1 MNMNEEYL
9 DNLLKSM
16 NNASAAPEAP
26 KGENTPFRAPEAD
39 LKPAKE
45 ENAGGSLTPEEIAAL
60 FDAAEKIAN
69 GEEPE
74 SLSDEP
80 EDSSVSAPEETSVT
94 LPEDTVP
101 EETPVT
107 LPEETVSEETPVTL
121 LEETVPEETPMTLP
135 EETVSEETPVTLPE
149 ETVSEET
156 PISLPEE
163 TEPEDSPISVPETFG
178 PDGGDAFGAGTGTSD
193 NANNLADEASGK
205 QPESAPEM
213 FSLPEDM
220 EKELQELQKMTEE
233 NEIPTEASY
242 EEKPAAGET
251 GPEGKMPT
259 AGMPGS
265 DEKTAAARQAEG
277 KTGNSAAGKADAEAA
292 GEGLPLM
299 VENPDDMSEEP
310 AGQGMGAPT
319 GEGVMEMDLA
329 DIDELLQDKSEKKEK
344 KPGFFKRLLA
354 LFTEEATPEEEPQ
367 KDENEE
373 VLEEL
378 DKEDKTAEQDKKK
391 KKEKKKKDKPAKGK
405 GAKKNAKAGNE
416 EDGNEEED
424 GKPEKGKGKDKGKA
438 KKAPKKK
445 KERPEVPEQEEKVSK
460 GYTKKNII
468 LVCLF
473 SAAVFAVLYL
483 SISYV
488 APGYAK
494 KNAVTAFENQD
505 YLTCYE
511 ILYGQKLTEREQ
523 QLFTFSNM
531 VLRMQKKI
539 NDYDKY
545 VEDGENLYAL
555 DSLMQAVE
563 EYEETQEEALACGA
577 DGEMLKLYREVL
589 TILQENY
596 GLDEEGVRSIAFCDN
611 KVEYTRMLDT
621 LINGGTVD
629 IKDEPATDTEDLPD
643 LLPEEEETDDTEFLP
658 EDTGNTL

>member
-9 DNLLKSM
+9 DNLLKNM
-16 NNASAAPEAP
+16 NNASA
-26 KGENTPFRAPEAD
+26 APEAD

-45 ENAGGSLTPEEIAAL
+45 ENAGGSLTPEEITAL

-80 EDSSVSAPEETSVT
+80 EDSPVSAPEETT
-94 LPEDTVP
+94 
-101 EETPVT
+101 
-107 LPEETVSEETPVTL
+107 
-121 LEETVPEETPMTLP
+121 
-135 EETVSEETPVTLPE
+135 
-149 ETVSEET
+149 
-156 PISLPEE
+156 
-163 TEPEDSPISVPETFG
+163 PEDSPVSAPEETTPEDSPVFMPETTG

-193 NANNLADEASGK
+193 NADNLTDEAPGK
-205 QPESAPEM
+205 QSESASEM
-213 FSLPEDM
+213 LTLPEDM
-220 EKELQELQKMTEE
+220 EKELQEMQRLTEE
-233 NEIPTEASY
+233 NEIPTEISY
-242 EEKPAAGET
+242 GEK
-251 GPEGKMPT
+251 PT
-259 AGMPGS
+259 AGQ
-265 DEKTAAARQAEG
+265 ET
-277 KTGNSAAGKADAEAA
+277 EA
-292 GEGLPLM
+292 
-299 VENPDDMSEEP
+299 S
-310 AGQGMGAPT
+310 T
-319 GEGVMEMDLA
+319 GEGVMEMDPA
-329 DIDELLQDKSEKKEK
+329 DIDELLQDKSDKKEK

-354 LFTEEATPEEEPQ
+354 FFTEEATPEEEPQ

-373 VLEEL
+373 VLAEL

-405 GAKKNAKAGNE
+405 GAKKNAKAGNV
-416 EDGNEEED
+416 EDGDEEED
-424 GKPEKGKGKDKGKA
+424 GKPEKGKGKGKA
-438 KKAPKKK
+438 KKASKKK
-445 KERPEVPEQEEKVSK
+445 KEKPEVPEQEEKASK

-511 ILYGQKLTEREQ
+511 ILYGQNLTEREQ

-539 NDYDKY
+539 SDYDKY

-589 TILQENY
+589 TILLENY
-596 GLDEEGVRSIAFCDN
+596 GLDEEGVRGIAFCDN

-629 IKDEPATDTEDLPD
+629 IKEEPATDTEDLPD

-658 EDTGNTL
+658 EEEETDDTEFLPEDTGNTL

>member
-9 DNLLKSM
+9 DNLLKNM
-16 NNASAAPEAP
+16 NNASTAP
-26 KGENTPFRAPEAD
+26 KEPREEEVPFRAPEAD

-45 ENAGGSLTPEEIAAL
+45 ENTGGSLTPEEIAAL

-80 EDSSVSAPEETSVT
+80 GNSPVPTPEEMTPEDSPVPTPEEMTPEDSPVSAPEETT
-94 LPEDTVP
+94 
-101 EETPVT
+101 
-107 LPEETVSEETPVTL
+107 
-121 LEETVPEETPMTLP
+121 
-135 EETVSEETPVTLPE
+135 
-149 ETVSEET
+149 
-156 PISLPEE
+156 
-163 TEPEDSPISVPETFG
+163 PEDSPVSMPEETTPEDSPVSMPEEMTPEDSPVSAPEETTPEDSPVFMPETTG

-193 NANNLADEASGK
+193 NADNLTDEAPGK
-205 QPESAPEM
+205 QSESASEM
-213 FSLPEDM
+213 LTLPEDM
-220 EKELQELQKMTEE
+220 EKELQELQRLTEE
-233 NEIPTEASY
+233 NEIPTETSY
-242 EEKPAAGET
+242 GEK
-251 GPEGKMPT
+251 PT
-259 AGMPGS
+259 AGQ
-265 DEKTAAARQAEG
+265 ET
-277 KTGNSAAGKADAEAA
+277 EA
-292 GEGLPLM
+292 
-299 VENPDDMSEEP
+299 S
-310 AGQGMGAPT
+310 T
-319 GEGVMEMDLA
+319 GEGVMEMDPA
-329 DIDELLQDKSEKKEK
+329 DIDELLQDKSDKKEK

-354 LFTEEATPEEEPQ
+354 FFTEEATPEEEPQ

-373 VLEEL
+373 VLAEL

-405 GAKKNAKAGNE
+405 GAKKNAKAGNV
-416 EDGNEEED
+416 EDGDEEED
-424 GKPEKGKGKDKGKA
+424 GKPEKGKGKGKA
-438 KKAPKKK
+438 KKASKKK
-445 KERPEVPEQEEKVSK
+445 KEKPEVPEQEEKASK

-539 NDYDKY
+539 SDYDKY
-545 VEDGENLYAL
+545 LEDGENLYAL

-563 EYEETQEEALACGA
+563 EYEETQGEALACGA

-596 GLDEEGVRSIAFCDN
+596 GLDEEGVRGIAFCDN
-611 KVEYTRMLDT
+611 KVEYTRMLDM

-629 IKDEPATDTEDLPD
+629 IKEEPATDTEDLPD

-658 EDTGNTL
+658 EDVPNTGILPEDAENPAGEALPENTGNTL

>member
-9 DNLLKSM
+9 DNLLKNM
-16 NNASAAPEAP
+16 NNASVAPEEP
-26 KGENTPFRAPEAD
+26 REEEGSFRAPEAD
-39 LKPAKE
+39 LRPAKE
-45 ENAGGSLTPEEIAAL
+45 DKTGGSLTPEEIAAL

-74 SLSDEP
+74 SLSDESEDSPVSAPEEATP
-80 EDSSVSAPEETSVT
+80 EDSPVSTPEETTPENSPESAPEEMTPEDSPVSVPEETTPEDSPVSAPEETT
-94 LPEDTVP
+94 
-101 EETPVT
+101 
-107 LPEETVSEETPVTL
+107 
-121 LEETVPEETPMTLP
+121 
-135 EETVSEETPVTLPE
+135 
-149 ETVSEET
+149 
-156 PISLPEE
+156 
-163 TEPEDSPISVPETFG
+163 PEDSPVFMPEEMTPEDSPVFMPEATG
-178 PDGGDAFGAGTGTSD
+178 PDGGDGFKAGNGTSD
-193 NANNLADEASGK
+193 NAGNLTEEAPEK
-205 QPESAPEM
+205 QPESATEM
-213 FSLPEDM
+213 LTLPEDM
-220 EKELQELQKMTEE
+220 EKELQELQRLTEE

-242 EEKPAAGET
+242 EEKPTDGQET
-251 GPEGKMPT
+251 GT
-259 AGMPGS
+259 
-265 DEKTAAARQAEG
+265 
-277 KTGNSAAGKADAEAA
+277 
-292 GEGLPLM
+292 
-299 VENPDDMSEEP
+299 
-310 AGQGMGAPT
+310 PT
-319 GEGVMEMDLA
+319 GGGVMEMDPA

-354 LFTEEATPEEEPQ
+354 FFTEEATPEEEPQ

-373 VLEEL
+373 VLAEL

-405 GAKKNAKAGNE
+405 GAKKNAKAGNA
-416 EDGNEEED
+416 EDGDEEED
-424 GKPEKGKGKDKGKA
+424 GKQEKGKGKGKA
-438 KKAPKKK
+438 KKASKKK
-445 KERPEVPEQEEKVSK
+445 KEKPEVPEQEEKASK

-539 NDYDKY
+539 SDYDKY
-545 VEDGENLYAL
+545 VEAGENLYAL

-589 TILQENY
+589 TILLENY
-596 GLDEEGVRSIAFCDN
+596 GLDEEGVRGIAFCDN

-629 IKDEPATDTEDLPD
+629 IKEEPATDTEDLPD

>member
-9 DNLLKSM
+9 DNLLKNM
-16 NNASAAPEAP
+16 NNASAAPEEP
-26 KGENTPFRAPEAD
+26 REEEGSFRAPEAD
-39 LKPAKE
+39 LRPAKE
-45 ENAGGSLTPEEIAAL
+45 DKAGGSLTPEEIAAL

-74 SLSDEP
+74 SLSDESEDSPVSALEEATP
-80 EDSSVSAPEETSVT
+80 EDSPVSAPEETTPENSPESAPEEMT
-94 LPEDTVP
+94 PEDSPVSMPEEMTPEDSPVSVP
-101 EETPVT
+101 EETT
-107 LPEETVSEETPVTL
+107 
-121 LEETVPEETPMTLP
+121 
-135 EETVSEETPVTLPE
+135 
-149 ETVSEET
+149 
-156 PISLPEE
+156 
-163 TEPEDSPISVPETFG
+163 PEDSPVSAPEETTPEDSPVFMPEEMTPEDSPVFMPEATGPEDGDTFK
-178 PDGGDAFGAGTGTSD
+178 AGTGTSD
-193 NANNLADEASGK
+193 NAGNLTGEVPEK

-213 FSLPEDM
+213 LTLPEDM
-220 EKELQELQKMTEE
+220 EKELQELQRLTEE
-233 NEIPTEASY
+233 NEIPTETSY
-242 EEKPAAGET
+242 EEKPTDGQET
-251 GPEGKMPT
+251 GT
-259 AGMPGS
+259 
-265 DEKTAAARQAEG
+265 
-277 KTGNSAAGKADAEAA
+277 
-292 GEGLPLM
+292 
-299 VENPDDMSEEP
+299 
-310 AGQGMGAPT
+310 PT
-319 GEGVMEMDLA
+319 GGGVMEMDPA
-329 DIDELLQDKSEKKEK
+329 DIDELLQDKSDKKEK

-354 LFTEEATPEEEPQ
+354 FFTEEATPEEEPQ

-373 VLEEL
+373 VLAEL

-405 GAKKNAKAGNE
+405 GAKKNAKAGNA
-416 EDGNEEED
+416 EDGDEEED
-424 GKPEKGKGKDKGKA
+424 GKQEKGKGKGKA
-438 KKAPKKK
+438 KKASKKK
-445 KERPEVPEQEEKVSK
+445 KEKPEVPEPEEKASK

-511 ILYGQKLTEREQ
+511 ILYGQNLTEREQ
-523 QLFTFSNM
+523 QLFNFSNM

-539 NDYDKY
+539 SDYDKY

-589 TILQENY
+589 TILLENY
-596 GLDEEGVRSIAFCDN
+596 GLDEEGVRGIAFCDN

-621 LINGGTVD
+621 LINGGTVN
-629 IKDEPATDTEDLPD
+629 IKEEPATDTEDLPD

>member
-9 DNLLKSM
+9 DNLLKNM
-16 NNASAAPEAP
+16 NNASAAPEEP
-26 KGENTPFRAPEAD
+26 REEEVPFRAPEAN

-74 SLSDEP
+74 SLSDGSEDSPVSMPKKMTP
-80 EDSSVSAPEETSVT
+80 EDSPVSAPEETT
-94 LPEDTVP
+94 
-101 EETPVT
+101 
-107 LPEETVSEETPVTL
+107 
-121 LEETVPEETPMTLP
+121 
-135 EETVSEETPVTLPE
+135 
-149 ETVSEET
+149 
-156 PISLPEE
+156 
-163 TEPEDSPISVPETFG
+163 PEDSPVFMPEETTPEDSPVFMPEEMTPEDSPVFMPEATG
-178 PDGGDAFGAGTGTSD
+178 PDDGDTFKAGTGTSD
-193 NANNLADEASGK
+193 NAGNLTDEAPKK

-213 FSLPEDM
+213 LTLPEDM
-220 EKELQELQKMTEE
+220 EKELQELQRLTEE

-242 EEKPAAGET
+242 EEKPTDGQET
-251 GPEGKMPT
+251 GT
-259 AGMPGS
+259 
-265 DEKTAAARQAEG
+265 
-277 KTGNSAAGKADAEAA
+277 
-292 GEGLPLM
+292 
-299 VENPDDMSEEP
+299 
-310 AGQGMGAPT
+310 PT
-319 GEGVMEMDLA
+319 GGGVMEMDPA
-329 DIDELLQDKSEKKEK
+329 DIDELLQDKSDKKEK

-354 LFTEEATPEEEPQ
+354 FFTEEATPEEEPQ

-373 VLEEL
+373 VLAEL
-378 DKEDKTAEQDKKK
+378 DKEDKTAEEDKKK

-405 GAKKNAKAGNE
+405 GAKKSAKAGNA
-416 EDGNEEED
+416 EDGDEEED
-424 GKPEKGKGKDKGKA
+424 GKQEKGKGKGKA
-438 KKAPKKK
+438 KKASKKK
-445 KERPEVPEQEEKVSK
+445 KEKPEVPEQEEKASK

-563 EYEETQEEALACGA
+563 EYEETQGEALACGA

-596 GLDEEGVRSIAFCDN
+596 GLDEEGVRGIAFCDN

-629 IKDEPATDTEDLPD
+629 IKEEPATDTEDLPD

>member
-9 DNLLKSM
+9 DNLLKNM
-16 NNASAAPEAP
+16 NNASAAPEQP
-26 KGENTPFRAPEAD
+26 REEEGSFRAPEAD
-39 LKPAKE
+39 LRPAKE
-45 ENAGGSLTPEEIAAL
+45 DKAGGSLTPEEIAAL

-74 SLSDEP
+74 SLSDESEDSPVSAPEEMTP
-80 EDSSVSAPEETSVT
+80 EDSPVSTPEETTPENSPESAPEEMTPEDSPVSVPEETTLEDSPVSAPEETT
-94 LPEDTVP
+94 
-101 EETPVT
+101 
-107 LPEETVSEETPVTL
+107 
-121 LEETVPEETPMTLP
+121 
-135 EETVSEETPVTLPE
+135 
-149 ETVSEET
+149 
-156 PISLPEE
+156 
-163 TEPEDSPISVPETFG
+163 PEDSPVFMPEEMTPEDSPVFMPEATG
-178 PDGGDAFGAGTGTSD
+178 PDGGDGFKAGTGTSD
-193 NANNLADEASGK
+193 NAGNLTGEVPEK

-213 FSLPEDM
+213 LTLPEDM
-220 EKELQELQKMTEE
+220 EKELQELQRLTEE
-233 NEIPTEASY
+233 NEIPTETSY
-242 EEKPAAGET
+242 EEKPTDGQET
-251 GPEGKMPT
+251 GT
-259 AGMPGS
+259 
-265 DEKTAAARQAEG
+265 
-277 KTGNSAAGKADAEAA
+277 
-292 GEGLPLM
+292 
-299 VENPDDMSEEP
+299 
-310 AGQGMGAPT
+310 PT
-319 GEGVMEMDLA
+319 GGGVMEMDPA
-329 DIDELLQDKSEKKEK
+329 DIDELLQDKSDKKEK

-354 LFTEEATPEEEPQ
+354 FFTEEATPEEEPQ

-373 VLEEL
+373 VLAEL

-405 GAKKNAKAGNE
+405 GAKKNAKAGNA
-416 EDGNEEED
+416 EDGDEEED
-424 GKPEKGKGKDKGKA
+424 GKQEKGKGKGKA
-438 KKAPKKK
+438 KKASKKK
-445 KERPEVPEQEEKVSK
+445 KEKPEVPEQEEKASK

-563 EYEETQEEALACGA
+563 EYEETQGEALACGA

-596 GLDEEGVRSIAFCDN
+596 GLDEEGVRVIAFCDN

-629 IKDEPATDTEDLPD
+629 IKEEPATDTEDLPD

-658 EDTGNTL
+658 EDVPDTEILPEDAGNPAGEPLPEDTGNTL

>member
-9 DNLLKSM
+9 DNLLKNM
-16 NNASAAPEAP
+16 NNASA
-26 KGENTPFRAPEAD
+26 APEAD

-45 ENAGGSLTPEEIAAL
+45 ENAGGSLTPEEITAL

-80 EDSSVSAPEETSVT
+80 EDSPVSAPEETTPENSPVSAPEET
-94 LPEDTVP
+94 TPEDSPVSVP
-101 EETPVT
+101 EET
-107 LPEETVSEETPVTL
+107 
-121 LEETVPEETPMTLP
+121 
-135 EETVSEETPVTLPE
+135 
-149 ETVSEET
+149 
-156 PISLPEE
+156 I
-163 TEPEDSPISVPETFG
+163 PEDSPVSMPEEMTPEDSPVSAPEETTPEDSPVSAPEETTPEDSPVFMPETTE

-193 NANNLADEASGK
+193 NADNLTDEAPGK
-205 QPESAPEM
+205 QSESASEM
-213 FSLPEDM
+213 LTLPEDM
-220 EKELQELQKMTEE
+220 EKELQEMQRLTEE
-233 NEIPTEASY
+233 NEIPTEISY
-242 EEKPAAGET
+242 GEK
-251 GPEGKMPT
+251 PT
-259 AGMPGS
+259 AGQ
-265 DEKTAAARQAEG
+265 ET
-277 KTGNSAAGKADAEAA
+277 EA
-292 GEGLPLM
+292 
-299 VENPDDMSEEP
+299 S
-310 AGQGMGAPT
+310 T
-319 GEGVMEMDLA
+319 GEGVMEMDPA
-329 DIDELLQDKSEKKEK
+329 DIDELLQDKSGKKEK

-354 LFTEEATPEEEPQ
+354 FFTEEATPEEEPQ

-373 VLEEL
+373 VLAEL

-405 GAKKNAKAGNE
+405 GAKKNAKAGNV
-416 EDGNEEED
+416 EDGDEEED
-424 GKPEKGKGKDKGKA
+424 GKPEKGKGKGKA
-438 KKAPKKK
+438 KKASKKK
-445 KERPEVPEQEEKVSK
+445 KEKPEVPEQEEKASK

-511 ILYGQKLTEREQ
+511 ILYGQNLTEREQ

-539 NDYDKY
+539 SDYDKY

-589 TILQENY
+589 TILLENY
-596 GLDEEGVRSIAFCDN
+596 GLDEEGVRGIAFCDN

-629 IKDEPATDTEDLPD
+629 IKEEPATDTEDLPD

>member
-9 DNLLKSM
+9 DNLLKNM
-16 NNASAAPEAP
+16 NNASAAPEEP
-26 KGENTPFRAPEAD
+26 REEEGSFRAPEAD
-39 LKPAKE
+39 LRPAKE
-45 ENAGGSLTPEEIAAL
+45 DKTGGSLTPEEIAAL

-74 SLSDEP
+74 SLSDESEDSPVSAPEEMTP
-80 EDSSVSAPEETSVT
+80 EDSPVSAPEETT
-94 LPEDTVP
+94 PEDSPVFMPEEMTPEDSPVSVP
-101 EETPVT
+101 EETT
-107 LPEETVSEETPVTL
+107 
-121 LEETVPEETPMTLP
+121 
-135 EETVSEETPVTLPE
+135 
-149 ETVSEET
+149 
-156 PISLPEE
+156 
-163 TEPEDSPISVPETFG
+163 PEDSPVSAPEETTPEDSPVFMPEEMTPEDSPVSMPEATG
-178 PDGGDAFGAGTGTSD
+178 PDGGDGFKAGTGTSD
-193 NANNLADEASGK
+193 NAGNLTGEVPEK

-213 FSLPEDM
+213 LTLPEDM
-220 EKELQELQKMTEE
+220 EKELQELQRLTEE
-233 NEIPTEASY
+233 NEIPTETSY
-242 EEKPAAGET
+242 EEKPTDGQET
-251 GPEGKMPT
+251 GT
-259 AGMPGS
+259 
-265 DEKTAAARQAEG
+265 
-277 KTGNSAAGKADAEAA
+277 
-292 GEGLPLM
+292 
-299 VENPDDMSEEP
+299 
-310 AGQGMGAPT
+310 PT
-319 GEGVMEMDLA
+319 GGGVMEMDPA
-329 DIDELLQDKSEKKEK
+329 DIDELLQDKSDKKEK

-354 LFTEEATPEEEPQ
+354 FFTEEATPEEEPQ

-373 VLEEL
+373 VLAEL

-405 GAKKNAKAGNE
+405 GAKKNAKAGNA
-416 EDGNEEED
+416 EDGDEEED
-424 GKPEKGKGKDKGKA
+424 GKQEKGKGKGKA
-438 KKAPKKK
+438 KKASKKK
-445 KERPEVPEQEEKVSK
+445 KEKPEVPEQEEKASK

-563 EYEETQEEALACGA
+563 EYEETQGEALACGA

-596 GLDEEGVRSIAFCDN
+596 GLDEEGVRGIAFCDN

-629 IKDEPATDTEDLPD
+629 IKEEPATDTEDLPD

-658 EDTGNTL
+658 EEEETDDTEFLPEDTGNTL

>member
-9 DNLLKSM
+9 DNLLKNM
-16 NNASAAPEAP
+16 NNASAAPEEP
-26 KGENTPFRAPEAD
+26 REEEVPFRAPEAN

-74 SLSDEP
+74 SLSDGSEDSPVSMPEEMTP
-80 EDSSVSAPEETSVT
+80 EDSPVSAPEEMTPEDSPVFMPEEMTPEDSPVSAPEETT
-94 LPEDTVP
+94 
-101 EETPVT
+101 
-107 LPEETVSEETPVTL
+107 
-121 LEETVPEETPMTLP
+121 
-135 EETVSEETPVTLPE
+135 
-149 ETVSEET
+149 
-156 PISLPEE
+156 
-163 TEPEDSPISVPETFG
+163 PEDSPVFMPEEMTPEDSPVFMPEATG
-178 PDGGDAFGAGTGTSD
+178 PDDGDTFKAGTGTSD
-193 NANNLADEASGK
+193 NAGNLTVEVPEK

-213 FSLPEDM
+213 LTLPEDM
-220 EKELQELQKMTEE
+220 EKELQELQRLTEE

-242 EEKPAAGET
+242 EEKPAEGQET
-251 GPEGKMPT
+251 E
-259 AGMPGS
+259 AS
-265 DEKTAAARQAEG
+265 
-277 KTGNSAAGKADAEAA
+277 TGG
-292 GEGLPLM
+292 
-299 VENPDDMSEEP
+299 
-310 AGQGMGAPT
+310 
-319 GEGVMEMDLA
+319 GVMEMDPA

-354 LFTEEATPEEEPQ
+354 FFTEEATPEEEPQ

-373 VLEEL
+373 VLAEL

-405 GAKKNAKAGNE
+405 GAKKNAKAGNA
-416 EDGNEEED
+416 EDGDEEED
-424 GKPEKGKGKDKGKA
+424 GKPEKGKGKGKA
-438 KKAPKKK
+438 KKASKKK
-445 KERPEVPEQEEKVSK
+445 KEKPEVPEQEEKASK

-539 NDYDKY
+539 NDYAKY

-589 TILQENY
+589 TILQDNY

-658 EDTGNTL
+658 EDVPDTEILPEDAGNPAGESLPEDTGNTL

>member
-9 DNLLKSM
+9 DNLLKNM
-16 NNASAAPEAP
+16 NNASAAPEQP
-26 KGENTPFRAPEAD
+26 REEEGSFRAPEAD
-39 LKPAKE
+39 LRPAKE
-45 ENAGGSLTPEEIAAL
+45 DKTGGSLTPEEIAAL

-74 SLSDEP
+74 SLSDESEDSPVSAAEETTP
-80 EDSSVSAPEETSVT
+80 EDSPVFAAEETTPEDSPESAPEEMTPEDSPVSAPEETT
-94 LPEDTVP
+94 PENSPVFMP
-101 EETPVT
+101 EE
-107 LPEETVSEETPVTL
+107 
-121 LEETVPEETPMTLP
+121 MA
-135 EETVSEETPVTLPE
+135 
-149 ETVSEET
+149 
-156 PISLPEE
+156 
-163 TEPEDSPISVPETFG
+163 PEDSPVFMPEEMTPEDSPVFMPEATG
-178 PDGGDAFGAGTGTSD
+178 PDDGDGFKAGTGTSD
-193 NANNLADEASGK
+193 NAGNLTGEVPEK
-205 QPESAPEM
+205 QLESAPEM
-213 FSLPEDM
+213 LTLPEDM
-220 EKELQELQKMTEE
+220 EKELQELQRLTEE
-233 NEIPTEASY
+233 NEIPTETSY
-242 EEKPAAGET
+242 EEKPTDGQET
-251 GPEGKMPT
+251 GT
-259 AGMPGS
+259 
-265 DEKTAAARQAEG
+265 
-277 KTGNSAAGKADAEAA
+277 
-292 GEGLPLM
+292 
-299 VENPDDMSEEP
+299 
-310 AGQGMGAPT
+310 PT
-319 GEGVMEMDLA
+319 GGGVMEMDPA
-329 DIDELLQDKSEKKEK
+329 DIDELLQDKSDKKEK

-354 LFTEEATPEEEPQ
+354 FFTEEATPEEVPQ

-373 VLEEL
+373 VLAEL

-405 GAKKNAKAGNE
+405 GAKKNAKSGNA
-416 EDGNEEED
+416 EDGDEEED
-424 GKPEKGKGKDKGKA
+424 GKQEKGKGKGKA
-438 KKAPKKK
+438 KKASKKK
-445 KERPEVPEQEEKVSK
+445 KEKPEVPEQEEKASK

-563 EYEETQEEALACGA
+563 EYEETQGEALACGA

-596 GLDEEGVRSIAFCDN
+596 GLDEEGVRVIAFCDN

-629 IKDEPATDTEDLPD
+629 IKEEPATDTEDLPD

-658 EDTGNTL
+658 EDVPDTEILPEDAGNPAGEPLPEDTGNTL

>member
-9 DNLLKSM
+9 DNLLKNM
-16 NNASAAPEAP
+16 NNASA
-26 KGENTPFRAPEAD
+26 APEAD

-80 EDSSVSAPEETSVT
+80 GNSPVPTPEEMTPEDSPVSMPEEMTPEDSPVSAPEETT
-94 LPEDTVP
+94 
-101 EETPVT
+101 
-107 LPEETVSEETPVTL
+107 
-121 LEETVPEETPMTLP
+121 
-135 EETVSEETPVTLPE
+135 
-149 ETVSEET
+149 
-156 PISLPEE
+156 
-163 TEPEDSPISVPETFG
+163 PEDSPVFMPETTG
-178 PDGGDAFGAGTGTSD
+178 PDGGDAFAAGTGTSD
-193 NANNLADEASGK
+193 NADNLTDEAPGK
-205 QPESAPEM
+205 QSESASEM
-213 FSLPEDM
+213 LTLPEDM
-220 EKELQELQKMTEE
+220 EKELQELQRLTEE
-233 NEIPTEASY
+233 NEIPTEISY
-242 EEKPAAGET
+242 GEK
-251 GPEGKMPT
+251 PT
-259 AGMPGS
+259 AGQ
-265 DEKTAAARQAEG
+265 ET
-277 KTGNSAAGKADAEAA
+277 EA
-292 GEGLPLM
+292 
-299 VENPDDMSEEP
+299 S
-310 AGQGMGAPT
+310 T
-319 GEGVMEMDLA
+319 GEGVMEMDPA
-329 DIDELLQDKSEKKEK
+329 DIDELLQDKSDKKEK

-354 LFTEEATPEEEPQ
+354 FFTEEATPEEEPQ

-373 VLEEL
+373 VLAEL

-405 GAKKNAKAGNE
+405 GAKKNAKAGNV
-416 EDGNEEED
+416 EDGDEEED
-424 GKPEKGKGKDKGKA
+424 GKPEKGKGKGKA
-438 KKAPKKK
+438 KKTPKKK
-445 KERPEVPEQEEKVSK
+445 KEKPEVPEQEEKASK

-523 QLFTFSNM
+523 QLFNFSNM

-539 NDYDKY
+539 SDYDKY

-577 DGEMLKLYREVL
+577 DGEMLKLYQEVL
-589 TILQENY
+589 TILLENY
-596 GLDEEGVRSIAFCDN
+596 GLDEEGVRGIAFCDN

-621 LINGGTVD
+621 LINGGTVN
-629 IKDEPATDTEDLPD
+629 IKEEPATDTEDLPD

>member
-9 DNLLKSM
+9 DNLLKNM
-16 NNASAAPEAP
+16 NNASAAPEEP
-26 KGENTPFRAPEAD
+26 REEEVSFRAPEAD
-39 LKPAKE
+39 LRPAKE
-45 ENAGGSLTPEEIAAL
+45 DKAGGSLTPEEIAAL

-74 SLSDEP
+74 SLSDESEDSPVSALEEATP
-80 EDSSVSAPEETSVT
+80 EDSPVSAPEETTPENSPESAPEEMT
-94 LPEDTVP
+94 PEDSPVSVP
-101 EETPVT
+101 EETTLEDGPVSA
-107 LPEETVSEETPVTL
+107 PEETT
-121 LEETVPEETPMTLP
+121 
-135 EETVSEETPVTLPE
+135 
-149 ETVSEET
+149 
-156 PISLPEE
+156 
-163 TEPEDSPISVPETFG
+163 PEDSPVFMPEEMTPEDSPVFMPEATG
-178 PDGGDAFGAGTGTSD
+178 PDDGDTFKAGTGTSD
-193 NANNLADEASGK
+193 NAGNLTDEAPEK
-205 QPESAPEM
+205 QPESATEM
-213 FSLPEDM
+213 LTLPEDM
-220 EKELQELQKMTEE
+220 EKELQELQRLTEE
-233 NEIPTEASY
+233 NEIPTEISY
-242 EEKPAAGET
+242 GEK
-251 GPEGKMPT
+251 PT
-259 AGMPGS
+259 AGQETEAS
-265 DEKTAAARQAEG
+265 
-277 KTGNSAAGKADAEAA
+277 TGGDV
-292 GEGLPLM
+292 L
-299 VENPDDMSEEP
+299 
-310 AGQGMGAPT
+310 
-319 GEGVMEMDLA
+319 EMDPA
-329 DIDELLQDKSEKKEK
+329 DIDELLQDKSDKKEK

-354 LFTEEATPEEEPQ
+354 FFTEEAAPEEEPQ

-405 GAKKNAKAGNE
+405 GAKKNAKAGNA
-416 EDGNEEED
+416 EDSDEEED
-424 GKPEKGKGKDKGKA
+424 GKQEKGKGKGKA
-438 KKAPKKK
+438 KKASKKK
-445 KERPEVPEQEEKVSK
+445 KEKPEVPEQEEKASK

-596 GLDEEGVRSIAFCDN
+596 GLDEEGVRGIAFCDN

-629 IKDEPATDTEDLPD
+629 IKEEPATDTEDLPD

-658 EDTGNTL
+658 EEEETDDTEFLPEDTGNTL

>member
-9 DNLLKSM
+9 DNLLKNM
-16 NNASAAPEAP
+16 NNASA
-26 KGENTPFRAPEAD
+26 APEAD

-45 ENAGGSLTPEEIAAL
+45 ENAGGSLTPEEITAL

-74 SLSDEP
+74 SLSDEL
-80 EDSSVSAPEETSVT
+80 EDSPVSAPEETT
-94 LPEDTVP
+94 
-101 EETPVT
+101 
-107 LPEETVSEETPVTL
+107 
-121 LEETVPEETPMTLP
+121 
-135 EETVSEETPVTLPE
+135 
-149 ETVSEET
+149 
-156 PISLPEE
+156 
-163 TEPEDSPISVPETFG
+163 PEDSPVSMPEETTPEDSPVSAPEETTPEDSPVSAPEETTPEDSPVSAPEETTPEDSPVSAPEETTPEDSPVFMPETTG

-193 NANNLADEASGK
+193 NADNLTDEAPGK
-205 QPESAPEM
+205 QSESASEM
-213 FSLPEDM
+213 LTLPEDM
-220 EKELQELQKMTEE
+220 EKELQEMQRLTEE
-233 NEIPTEASY
+233 NEIPTEISY
-242 EEKPAAGET
+242 GEK
-251 GPEGKMPT
+251 PT
-259 AGMPGS
+259 AGQ
-265 DEKTAAARQAEG
+265 ET
-277 KTGNSAAGKADAEAA
+277 EA
-292 GEGLPLM
+292 
-299 VENPDDMSEEP
+299 S
-310 AGQGMGAPT
+310 T
-319 GEGVMEMDLA
+319 GEGVMEMDPA
-329 DIDELLQDKSEKKEK
+329 DIDELLQDKSDKKEK

-354 LFTEEATPEEEPQ
+354 FFTEEATPEEEPQ

-373 VLEEL
+373 VLAEL

-405 GAKKNAKAGNE
+405 GAKKNAKAGNV
-416 EDGNEEED
+416 EDGDEEED
-424 GKPEKGKGKDKGKA
+424 GKPEKGKGKGKA
-438 KKAPKKK
+438 KKASKKK
-445 KERPEVPEQEEKVSK
+445 KEKQEVPEQEEKASK

-511 ILYGQKLTEREQ
+511 ILYGQNLTEREQ
-523 QLFTFSNM
+523 QLFNFSNM

-539 NDYDKY
+539 SDYDKY

-589 TILQENY
+589 TILLENY
-596 GLDEEGVRSIAFCDN
+596 GLDEEGVRGIAFCDN

-629 IKDEPATDTEDLPD
+629 IKEEPATDTEDLPD

-658 EDTGNTL
+658 EEEETDDTEFLPEDTGNTL

>member
-9 DNLLKSM
+9 DNLLKNM
-16 NNASAAPEAP
+16 NNASAAPEEP
-26 KGENTPFRAPEAD
+26 REEEGSFRAPEAN

-74 SLSDEP
+74 SLSDES
-80 EDSSVSAPEETSVT
+80 EDSPVSAPEE
-94 LPEDTVP
+94 
-101 EETPVT
+101 
-107 LPEETVSEETPVTL
+107 
-121 LEETVPEETPMTLP
+121 MA
-135 EETVSEETPVTLPE
+135 
-149 ETVSEET
+149 
-156 PISLPEE
+156 
-163 TEPEDSPISVPETFG
+163 PEDSPVSVLEETTPEDSPVFMPEATG
-178 PDGGDAFGAGTGTSD
+178 PDDGDTFKAGTGTSD
-193 NANNLADEASGK
+193 NAGNLTDEAPEK

-213 FSLPEDM
+213 LTLPEDM
-220 EKELQELQKMTEE
+220 EKELQELQRLTEE

-242 EEKPAAGET
+242 EEKPTDGQET
-251 GPEGKMPT
+251 GT
-259 AGMPGS
+259 
-265 DEKTAAARQAEG
+265 
-277 KTGNSAAGKADAEAA
+277 
-292 GEGLPLM
+292 
-299 VENPDDMSEEP
+299 
-310 AGQGMGAPT
+310 PT
-319 GEGVMEMDLA
+319 GGGVMEMDPA
-329 DIDELLQDKSEKKEK
+329 DIDELLQDKSDKKEK

-354 LFTEEATPEEEPQ
+354 FFTEEATPEEEPQ

-373 VLEEL
+373 VLAEL

-405 GAKKNAKAGNE
+405 GAKKNAKSGNA
-416 EDGNEEED
+416 EDGDEEED
-424 GKPEKGKGKDKGKA
+424 GKPEKGKGKDKGKT
-438 KKAPKKK
+438 KKTPKKK
-445 KERPEVPEQEEKVSK
+445 KEKPEVPEQEEKVSK

-563 EYEETQEEALACGA
+563 EYEETQGEALACGA
-577 DGEMLKLYREVL
+577 DGEMLKRYREVL

-596 GLDEEGVRSIAFCDN
+596 GLDEEGVRGIAFCDN

-629 IKDEPATDTEDLPD
+629 IKEEPATDTEDLPD

-658 EDTGNTL
+658 EEEETDDTEFLPEDTGNTL

>member
-9 DNLLKSM
+9 DNLLKNM
-16 NNASAAPEAP
+16 NNASAAPEEP
-26 KGENTPFRAPEAD
+26 REEEVPFRAPEAN

-45 ENAGGSLTPEEIAAL
+45 DNAGSSLTPEEIAAL

-80 EDSSVSAPEETSVT
+80 GNSQVSAAEETTLENSPVPTPEEMTPEDSPVSMPEEMTPEDSPVSAPEETT
-94 LPEDTVP
+94 PEDSPVSVP
-101 EETPVT
+101 EETT
-107 LPEETVSEETPVTL
+107 
-121 LEETVPEETPMTLP
+121 
-135 EETVSEETPVTLPE
+135 
-149 ETVSEET
+149 
-156 PISLPEE
+156 
-163 TEPEDSPISVPETFG
+163 PEDSPVSALEETTPEDSPVFMPETTG
-178 PDGGDAFGAGTGTSD
+178 PDGGDAFAAGTGTSD
-193 NANNLADEASGK
+193 NADNLTDEAPGK
-205 QPESAPEM
+205 QSESASEM
-213 FSLPEDM
+213 LTLPEDM
-220 EKELQELQKMTEE
+220 EKELQELQRLTEE
-233 NEIPTEASY
+233 NEIPTEISY
-242 EEKPAAGET
+242 GEK
-251 GPEGKMPT
+251 PT
-259 AGMPGS
+259 AGQ
-265 DEKTAAARQAEG
+265 ET
-277 KTGNSAAGKADAEAA
+277 EA
-292 GEGLPLM
+292 
-299 VENPDDMSEEP
+299 S
-310 AGQGMGAPT
+310 T
-319 GEGVMEMDLA
+319 GEGVMEMDPA
-329 DIDELLQDKSEKKEK
+329 DIDELLQDKSDKKEK

-354 LFTEEATPEEEPQ
+354 FFTEEATPEEEPQ

-373 VLEEL
+373 VLAEL

-405 GAKKNAKAGNE
+405 GAKKNAKAGNV
-416 EDGNEEED
+416 EDGDEEEE
-424 GKPEKGKGKDKGKA
+424 GKPEKGKGKGKA
-438 KKAPKKK
+438 KKTPKKK
-445 KERPEVPEQEEKVSK
+445 KEKPEVPEQEEKASK

-539 NDYDKY
+539 SDYDKY

-589 TILQENY
+589 TILLENY
-596 GLDEEGVRSIAFCDN
+596 GLDEEGVRGIAFCDN

-629 IKDEPATDTEDLPD
+629 IKEEPATDTEDLPD

>member
-9 DNLLKSM
+9 DNLLKNM
-16 NNASAAPEAP
+16 NNASA
-26 KGENTPFRAPEAD
+26 APEAD

-80 EDSSVSAPEETSVT
+80 GNSPVPTPEEMTPEDSPVSMPEEMTPEDSPVSAPEETT
-94 LPEDTVP
+94 
-101 EETPVT
+101 
-107 LPEETVSEETPVTL
+107 
-121 LEETVPEETPMTLP
+121 
-135 EETVSEETPVTLPE
+135 
-149 ETVSEET
+149 
-156 PISLPEE
+156 
-163 TEPEDSPISVPETFG
+163 PEDSPVSAPEETTPEDSPVSAPEETTPEDSPVFMPETTG

-193 NANNLADEASGK
+193 NADNLTDEAPGK
-205 QPESAPEM
+205 QSESASEM
-213 FSLPEDM
+213 LTLPEDM
-220 EKELQELQKMTEE
+220 EKELQELQRLTED
-233 NEIPTEASY
+233 NEIPTEISY
-242 EEKPAAGET
+242 GEK
-251 GPEGKMPT
+251 PT
-259 AGMPGS
+259 AGQ
-265 DEKTAAARQAEG
+265 ET
-277 KTGNSAAGKADAEAA
+277 EA
-292 GEGLPLM
+292 
-299 VENPDDMSEEP
+299 S
-310 AGQGMGAPT
+310 T
-319 GEGVMEMDLA
+319 GEGVMEMDPA
-329 DIDELLQDKSEKKEK
+329 DIDELLQDKSDKKEK

-354 LFTEEATPEEEPQ
+354 FFTEEATPEEEPQ

-373 VLEEL
+373 VLAEL

-405 GAKKNAKAGNE
+405 GAKKNAKAGNV
-416 EDGNEEED
+416 EDGDEEED
-424 GKPEKGKGKDKGKA
+424 GKPEKGKGKGKA
-438 KKAPKKK
+438 KKTSKKK
-445 KERPEVPEQEEKVSK
+445 KEKPEVPEQEEKASK

-523 QLFTFSNM
+523 QLFNFSNM

-539 NDYDKY
+539 SDYDKY

-577 DGEMLKLYREVL
+577 DGEMLKLYQEVL
-589 TILQENY
+589 TILLENY
-596 GLDEEGVRSIAFCDN
+596 GLDEEGVRGIAFCDN

-621 LINGGTVD
+621 LINGGTVN
-629 IKDEPATDTEDLPD
+629 IKEEPATDMEDLPD

>member
-9 DNLLKSM
+9 DNLLKNM
-16 NNASAAPEAP
+16 NNASAAPEA
-26 KGENTPFRAPEAD
+26 N

-80 EDSSVSAPEETSVT
+80 GNSPVPTPEEMTPEDSPVSMPEEMTPEDSPVPTLEEMTPEDSPVSAPEEMTPEDSPVSMPEEMTPEDSPVSAPEETT
-94 LPEDTVP
+94 L
-101 EETPVT
+101 
-107 LPEETVSEETPVTL
+107 
-121 LEETVPEETPMTLP
+121 
-135 EETVSEETPVTLPE
+135 
-149 ETVSEET
+149 
-156 PISLPEE
+156 
-163 TEPEDSPISVPETFG
+163 EDSPVFMPETTG

-193 NANNLADEASGK
+193 NADNLTDEAPGK
-205 QPESAPEM
+205 QSESASEM
-213 FSLPEDM
+213 LTLPEDM
-220 EKELQELQKMTEE
+220 EKELQELQRLTEE
-233 NEIPTEASY
+233 NEIPTEISY
-242 EEKPAAGET
+242 GEK
-251 GPEGKMPT
+251 PT
-259 AGMPGS
+259 AGQ
-265 DEKTAAARQAEG
+265 ET
-277 KTGNSAAGKADAEAA
+277 EA
-292 GEGLPLM
+292 
-299 VENPDDMSEEP
+299 S
-310 AGQGMGAPT
+310 T
-319 GEGVMEMDLA
+319 GEGVMEMDPA
-329 DIDELLQDKSEKKEK
+329 DIDELLQDKSDKKEK

-354 LFTEEATPEEEPQ
+354 FFTEEATPEEEPQ

-373 VLEEL
+373 VLAEL

-391 KKEKKKKDKPAKGK
+391 KKEKKKKNKPAKGK
-405 GAKKNAKAGNE
+405 GAKKNAKAGNV
-416 EDGNEEED
+416 EDGDEEED
-424 GKPEKGKGKDKGKA
+424 GKPEKGKGKGKA
-438 KKAPKKK
+438 KKTPKKK
-445 KERPEVPEQEEKVSK
+445 KEKPEVPEQEEKASK

-539 NDYDKY
+539 SDYDKY

-589 TILQENY
+589 TILLENY
-596 GLDEEGVRSIAFCDN
+596 GLDEDGVRGIAFCDN

-629 IKDEPATDTEDLPD
+629 IKEEPATDTEDLPD

-658 EDTGNTL
+658 EDVPNTGILPEDAENPAGEALPEDTGNTL

>member
-9 DNLLKSM
+9 DNLLKNM
-16 NNASAAPEAP
+16 NNASA
-26 KGENTPFRAPEAD
+26 APEAD

-45 ENAGGSLTPEEIAAL
+45 ENAGGSLTPEEITAL

-80 EDSSVSAPEETSVT
+80 EDSPVSAPEETT
-94 LPEDTVP
+94 
-101 EETPVT
+101 
-107 LPEETVSEETPVTL
+107 
-121 LEETVPEETPMTLP
+121 
-135 EETVSEETPVTLPE
+135 
-149 ETVSEET
+149 
-156 PISLPEE
+156 
-163 TEPEDSPISVPETFG
+163 PEDSPVSALEETTPEDSPVFMPETTG

-193 NANNLADEASGK
+193 NADNLTDEAPGK
-205 QPESAPEM
+205 QSESASEM
-213 FSLPEDM
+213 LTLPEDM
-220 EKELQELQKMTEE
+220 EKELQEMQRLTEE
-233 NEIPTEASY
+233 NEIPTEISY
-242 EEKPAAGET
+242 GEK
-251 GPEGKMPT
+251 PT
-259 AGMPGS
+259 AGQ
-265 DEKTAAARQAEG
+265 ET
-277 KTGNSAAGKADAEAA
+277 EA
-292 GEGLPLM
+292 
-299 VENPDDMSEEP
+299 S
-310 AGQGMGAPT
+310 T
-319 GEGVMEMDLA
+319 GEGVMEMDPA
-329 DIDELLQDKSEKKEK
+329 DIDELLQDKSDKKEK

-354 LFTEEATPEEEPQ
+354 FFTEEATPEEEPQ

-373 VLEEL
+373 VLAEL

-405 GAKKNAKAGNE
+405 GAKKNAKAGNV
-416 EDGNEEED
+416 EDGDEEED
-424 GKPEKGKGKDKGKA
+424 GKPEKGKGKGKA
-438 KKAPKKK
+438 KKASKKK
-445 KERPEVPEQEEKVSK
+445 KEKQEVPEQEEKASK

-523 QLFTFSNM
+523 QLFNFSNM

-539 NDYDKY
+539 SDYDKY

-563 EYEETQEEALACGA
+563 EYEETQEVALACGA

-589 TILQENY
+589 TILLENY
-596 GLDEEGVRSIAFCDN
+596 GLDEEGVRGIAFCDN

-629 IKDEPATDTEDLPD
+629 IKEEPATDTEDLPD

>member
-9 DNLLKSM
+9 DNLLKNM
-16 NNASAAPEAP
+16 NNASA
-26 KGENTPFRAPEAD
+26 APEAD

-80 EDSSVSAPEETSVT
+80 ENSPVPTPEEMTPEDSPVSAPEETT
-94 LPEDTVP
+94 PEDSPVSAAEETTPEDSPVSVP
-101 EETPVT
+101 EETT
-107 LPEETVSEETPVTL
+107 
-121 LEETVPEETPMTLP
+121 
-135 EETVSEETPVTLPE
+135 
-149 ETVSEET
+149 
-156 PISLPEE
+156 
-163 TEPEDSPISVPETFG
+163 PEDSPVSMPEEMTPEDSPVSAPEETTPEDSPVSAPEETTPEDSPVFMPETTG

-193 NANNLADEASGK
+193 NADNLTDEAPGK
-205 QPESAPEM
+205 QSESASEM
-213 FSLPEDM
+213 LTLPEDM
-220 EKELQELQKMTEE
+220 EKELQGLQSLTEE
-233 NEIPTEASY
+233 NEIPTEISY
-242 EEKPAAGET
+242 GEK
-251 GPEGKMPT
+251 PT
-259 AGMPGS
+259 AGQ
-265 DEKTAAARQAEG
+265 ET
-277 KTGNSAAGKADAEAA
+277 EA
-292 GEGLPLM
+292 
-299 VENPDDMSEEP
+299 S
-310 AGQGMGAPT
+310 T
-319 GEGVMEMDLA
+319 GEGVMEMDPA
-329 DIDELLQDKSEKKEK
+329 DIDELLQDKSDKKEK

-354 LFTEEATPEEEPQ
+354 FFTEEATPEEEPQ

-373 VLEEL
+373 VLAEL

-405 GAKKNAKAGNE
+405 GTKKNAKAGNV
-416 EDGNEEED
+416 EDGDEEED
-424 GKPEKGKGKDKGKA
+424 GKPEKGKGKGKA
-438 KKAPKKK
+438 KKASKKK
-445 KERPEVPEQEEKVSK
+445 KEKPEVPEQEEKASK

-539 NDYDKY
+539 SDYDKY

-589 TILQENY
+589 AILLENY
-596 GLDEEGVRSIAFCDN
+596 GLDEEGVRGIAFCDN

-629 IKDEPATDTEDLPD
+629 IKEEPATDTEDLPD

-658 EDTGNTL
+658 EEEETDDTEFLPEDTGNTL

>member
-9 DNLLKSM
+9 DNLLKNM
-16 NNASAAPEAP
+16 NNASAAPEEP
-26 KGENTPFRAPEAD
+26 REEEVPFRAPEAD

-80 EDSSVSAPEETSVT
+80 GNSPVPTPEEMTPEDSPVPTPEEMTPEDSPVSAPEETT
-94 LPEDTVP
+94 
-101 EETPVT
+101 
-107 LPEETVSEETPVTL
+107 
-121 LEETVPEETPMTLP
+121 
-135 EETVSEETPVTLPE
+135 
-149 ETVSEET
+149 
-156 PISLPEE
+156 
-163 TEPEDSPISVPETFG
+163 PEDSPVSMPEETTPEDSPVSMPEEMTPEDSPVSAPEETTPEDSPVFMPETTG
-178 PDGGDAFGAGTGTSD
+178 TDGGDAFGAGTGTSD
-193 NANNLADEASGK
+193 NADNLTDEAPGK
-205 QPESAPEM
+205 QSESASEM
-213 FSLPEDM
+213 LTLPEDM
-220 EKELQELQKMTEE
+220 EKELQELQRLTEE
-233 NEIPTEASY
+233 NEIPTETSY
-242 EEKPAAGET
+242 GEK
-251 GPEGKMPT
+251 PT
-259 AGMPGS
+259 AGQ
-265 DEKTAAARQAEG
+265 ET
-277 KTGNSAAGKADAEAA
+277 EA
-292 GEGLPLM
+292 
-299 VENPDDMSEEP
+299 S
-310 AGQGMGAPT
+310 T
-319 GEGVMEMDLA
+319 GEGVMEMDPA
-329 DIDELLQDKSEKKEK
+329 DIDELLQDKSDKKEK

-354 LFTEEATPEEEPQ
+354 FFTEEATPEEEPQ

-373 VLEEL
+373 VLAEL

-405 GAKKNAKAGNE
+405 GAKKNAKAGNV
-416 EDGNEEED
+416 EDGDEEED
-424 GKPEKGKGKDKGKA
+424 GKPEKGKGKGKA
-438 KKAPKKK
+438 KKASKKK
-445 KERPEVPEQEEKVSK
+445 KEKPEVPEQEEKASK

-539 NDYDKY
+539 SDYDKY
-545 VEDGENLYAL
+545 LEDGENLYAL

-563 EYEETQEEALACGA
+563 EYEETQGEALACGA

-596 GLDEEGVRSIAFCDN
+596 GLDEEGVRGIAFCDN

-629 IKDEPATDTEDLPD
+629 IKEEPATDTEDLPD

>member
-9 DNLLKSM
+9 DNLLKNM
-16 NNASAAPEAP
+16 NNASA
-26 KGENTPFRAPEAD
+26 APEAD

-45 ENAGGSLTPEEIAAL
+45 ENAGGSLTPEEITAL

-80 EDSSVSAPEETSVT
+80 EDSPVSAPEETT
-94 LPEDTVP
+94 PEDSQVSMP
-101 EETPVT
+101 EE
-107 LPEETVSEETPVTL
+107 
-121 LEETVPEETPMTLP
+121 MT
-135 EETVSEETPVTLPE
+135 
-149 ETVSEET
+149 
-156 PISLPEE
+156 
-163 TEPEDSPISVPETFG
+163 PEDSPVSAPEETTPEDSPVFMPETTG

-193 NANNLADEASGK
+193 NADNLTDEAPGK
-205 QPESAPEM
+205 QSESASEM
-213 FSLPEDM
+213 LTLPEDM
-220 EKELQELQKMTEE
+220 EKELQEMQRLTEE
-233 NEIPTEASY
+233 NEIPTEISY
-242 EEKPAAGET
+242 GEK
-251 GPEGKMPT
+251 PT
-259 AGMPGS
+259 AGQ
-265 DEKTAAARQAEG
+265 ET
-277 KTGNSAAGKADAEAA
+277 EA
-292 GEGLPLM
+292 
-299 VENPDDMSEEP
+299 S
-310 AGQGMGAPT
+310 T
-319 GEGVMEMDLA
+319 GEGVMEMDPA
-329 DIDELLQDKSEKKEK
+329 DIDELLQDKSDKKEK

-354 LFTEEATPEEEPQ
+354 FFTEEATPEEEPQ

-373 VLEEL
+373 VLAEL

-405 GAKKNAKAGNE
+405 GAKKNAKAGNV
-416 EDGNEEED
+416 EDGDEEED
-424 GKPEKGKGKDKGKA
+424 GKPEKGKGKGKGKGKA
-438 KKAPKKK
+438 KKASQKK
-445 KERPEVPEQEEKVSK
+445 KEKPEVPEQEEKASK

-511 ILYGQKLTEREQ
+511 ILYGQNLTEREQ
-523 QLFTFSNM
+523 QLFNFSNM

-539 NDYDKY
+539 SDYDKY

-589 TILQENY
+589 TILLENY
-596 GLDEEGVRSIAFCDN
+596 GLDEEGVRGIAFCDN

-629 IKDEPATDTEDLPD
+629 IKEEPATDTEDLPD

-658 EDTGNTL
+658 EEEETDDTEFLPEDTGNTL

>member
-9 DNLLKSM
+9 DNLLKNM
-16 NNASAAPEAP
+16 NNASA
-26 KGENTPFRAPEAD
+26 APEAD

-80 EDSSVSAPEETSVT
+80 ENSPVSAAEETTPEDSPVSVPEEMTPEDSPVSMPEEMTPEDSPVSAPEETT
-94 LPEDTVP
+94 
-101 EETPVT
+101 
-107 LPEETVSEETPVTL
+107 
-121 LEETVPEETPMTLP
+121 
-135 EETVSEETPVTLPE
+135 
-149 ETVSEET
+149 
-156 PISLPEE
+156 
-163 TEPEDSPISVPETFG
+163 PEDSPVFMPETTG

-193 NANNLADEASGK
+193 NADNLTDEAPGK
-205 QPESAPEM
+205 QSESASEM
-213 FSLPEDM
+213 LTLPEDM
-220 EKELQELQKMTEE
+220 EKELQELQRLTEE
-233 NEIPTEASY
+233 NEIPTEISY
-242 EEKPAAGET
+242 GEK
-251 GPEGKMPT
+251 PT
-259 AGMPGS
+259 AGQ
-265 DEKTAAARQAEG
+265 ET
-277 KTGNSAAGKADAEAA
+277 EA
-292 GEGLPLM
+292 
-299 VENPDDMSEEP
+299 S
-310 AGQGMGAPT
+310 T
-319 GEGVMEMDLA
+319 GEGVMEMDPA
-329 DIDELLQDKSEKKEK
+329 DIDELLQDKSDKKEK

-354 LFTEEATPEEEPQ
+354 FFTEEATPEEEPQ

-373 VLEEL
+373 VLAEL

-405 GAKKNAKAGNE
+405 GAKKNAKAGNV
-416 EDGNEEED
+416 EDGDEEED
-424 GKPEKGKGKDKGKA
+424 GKPEKGKGKGKA
-438 KKAPKKK
+438 KKTPKKK
-445 KERPEVPEQEEKVSK
+445 REKPEVPEQEEKASK

-523 QLFTFSNM
+523 QLFNFSNM

-539 NDYDKY
+539 SDYDKY

-589 TILQENY
+589 TILLENY
-596 GLDEEGVRSIAFCDN
+596 GLDEEGVRGIAFCDN

-629 IKDEPATDTEDLPD
+629 IKEEPATDTEDLPD

-658 EDTGNTL
+658 EEEETDDTEFLPEDTGNTL

>member
-9 DNLLKSM
+9 DNLLKNM
-16 NNASAAPEAP
+16 NNASA
-26 KGENTPFRAPEAD
+26 APEAD

-45 ENAGGSLTPEEIAAL
+45 ENAGGSLTPEEITAL

-74 SLSDEP
+74 SLSDEL
-80 EDSSVSAPEETSVT
+80 EDSPVSAPEETT
-94 LPEDTVP
+94 
-101 EETPVT
+101 
-107 LPEETVSEETPVTL
+107 
-121 LEETVPEETPMTLP
+121 
-135 EETVSEETPVTLPE
+135 
-149 ETVSEET
+149 
-156 PISLPEE
+156 
-163 TEPEDSPISVPETFG
+163 PEDSPVSMPEEMTPEDSPVSAPEETTPEDSPVSAPEETTPEDSPVSAPEETTPEDSPVSAPEETTPEDSPVFMPETTG

-193 NANNLADEASGK
+193 NADNLTDEAPGK
-205 QPESAPEM
+205 QSESASEM
-213 FSLPEDM
+213 LTLPEDM
-220 EKELQELQKMTEE
+220 EKELQEMQRLTEE
-233 NEIPTEASY
+233 NEIPTEISY
-242 EEKPAAGET
+242 GEK
-251 GPEGKMPT
+251 PT
-259 AGMPGS
+259 AGQ
-265 DEKTAAARQAEG
+265 ET
-277 KTGNSAAGKADAEAA
+277 EA
-292 GEGLPLM
+292 
-299 VENPDDMSEEP
+299 S
-310 AGQGMGAPT
+310 T
-319 GEGVMEMDLA
+319 GEGVMEMDPA
-329 DIDELLQDKSEKKEK
+329 DIDELLQDKSDKKEK

-354 LFTEEATPEEEPQ
+354 FFTEEATPEEEPQ

-373 VLEEL
+373 VLAEL

-405 GAKKNAKAGNE
+405 GAKKNAKAGNV
-416 EDGNEEED
+416 EDGDEEED
-424 GKPEKGKGKDKGKA
+424 GKPEKGKGKGKA
-438 KKAPKKK
+438 KKASKKK
-445 KERPEVPEQEEKVSK
+445 KEKQEVPEQEEKASK

-511 ILYGQKLTEREQ
+511 ILYGQNLTEREQ
-523 QLFTFSNM
+523 QLFNFSNM

-539 NDYDKY
+539 SDYDKY

-589 TILQENY
+589 TILLENY
-596 GLDEEGVRSIAFCDN
+596 GLDEEGVRGIAFCDN

-629 IKDEPATDTEDLPD
+629 IKEEPATDTEDLPD

-658 EDTGNTL
+658 EEEETDDTEFLPEDTGNTL

>member
-9 DNLLKSM
+9 DNLLKNM
-16 NNASAAPEAP
+16 NNASAAPEQP
-26 KGENTPFRAPEAD
+26 REEEVSFRAPEAD
-39 LKPAKE
+39 LRPAKE
-45 ENAGGSLTPEEIAAL
+45 DKAGGSLTPEEIAAL

-74 SLSDEP
+74 SLSDESEDSPVSAPEEMTP
-80 EDSSVSAPEETSVT
+80 EDSPVSAPEETT
-94 LPEDTVP
+94 
-101 EETPVT
+101 
-107 LPEETVSEETPVTL
+107 
-121 LEETVPEETPMTLP
+121 
-135 EETVSEETPVTLPE
+135 
-149 ETVSEET
+149 
-156 PISLPEE
+156 
-163 TEPEDSPISVPETFG
+163 PEDSPVFMPEEMTPEDSPVFMPEATG
-178 PDGGDAFGAGTGTSD
+178 PDGGDGFKAGTGTSD
-193 NANNLADEASGK
+193 NAGNLTGEVPEK

-213 FSLPEDM
+213 LTLPEDM
-220 EKELQELQKMTEE
+220 EKELQELQRLTEE
-233 NEIPTEASY
+233 NEIPTETSY
-242 EEKPAAGET
+242 EEKPTDGQET
-251 GPEGKMPT
+251 GT
-259 AGMPGS
+259 
-265 DEKTAAARQAEG
+265 
-277 KTGNSAAGKADAEAA
+277 
-292 GEGLPLM
+292 
-299 VENPDDMSEEP
+299 
-310 AGQGMGAPT
+310 PT
-319 GEGVMEMDLA
+319 GGGVMEMDPA
-329 DIDELLQDKSEKKEK
+329 DIDELLQDKSDKKEK

-354 LFTEEATPEEEPQ
+354 FFTEEATPEEEPQ

-373 VLEEL
+373 VLAEL

-405 GAKKNAKAGNE
+405 GAKKNAKAGNA
-416 EDGNEEED
+416 EDGDEEED
-424 GKPEKGKGKDKGKA
+424 GKPEKGKGKGKA
-438 KKAPKKK
+438 KKASKKK
-445 KERPEVPEQEEKVSK
+445 KEKPEVPEQEEKASK

-563 EYEETQEEALACGA
+563 EYEETQGEALACGA

-596 GLDEEGVRSIAFCDN
+596 GLDEEGVRVIAFCDN

-629 IKDEPATDTEDLPD
+629 IKEEPATDTEDLPD

-658 EDTGNTL
+658 EDVPDTEILPEDAGNPAGEPLPEDTGNTL

>member
-9 DNLLKSM
+9 DNLLKNM
-16 NNASAAPEAP
+16 NNASAAPEKP
-26 KGENTPFRAPEAD
+26 REEEVSFRAPEAN

-74 SLSDEP
+74 SLSDESEDSPVSMPEKMTP
-80 EDSSVSAPEETSVT
+80 EDSPVSAPEETT
-94 LPEDTVP
+94 
-101 EETPVT
+101 
-107 LPEETVSEETPVTL
+107 
-121 LEETVPEETPMTLP
+121 
-135 EETVSEETPVTLPE
+135 
-149 ETVSEET
+149 
-156 PISLPEE
+156 
-163 TEPEDSPISVPETFG
+163 PEDSPVSAPEETTPENSQESAPEEMTPEESPVFMPEEMTPEDSPVFMPEATG
-178 PDGGDAFGAGTGTSD
+178 PDGGDAFKAGNGTSD
-193 NANNLADEASGK
+193 NAGNLAEEAPEK

-213 FSLPEDM
+213 LTLPEDM
-220 EKELQELQKMTEE
+220 EKELQELQRLTEE

-242 EEKPAAGET
+242 EEKPADGQET
-251 GPEGKMPT
+251 GT
-259 AGMPGS
+259 
-265 DEKTAAARQAEG
+265 
-277 KTGNSAAGKADAEAA
+277 
-292 GEGLPLM
+292 
-299 VENPDDMSEEP
+299 
-310 AGQGMGAPT
+310 PT
-319 GEGVMEMDLA
+319 GGGVMEMDPA

-354 LFTEEATPEEEPQ
+354 FFTEEATPEEEPQ

-373 VLEEL
+373 VLAEL

-391 KKEKKKKDKPAKGK
+391 KKEKKKKDKPARGK
-405 GAKKNAKAGNE
+405 GAKKNAKAGNA
-416 EDGNEEED
+416 EDGDEEED
-424 GKPEKGKGKDKGKA
+424 GKQEKGKGKGKT
-438 KKAPKKK
+438 KKASKKK
-445 KERPEVPEQEEKVSK
+445 KEKPEVPEQEEKVSK

-563 EYEETQEEALACGA
+563 EYEETQGEALACGA

-596 GLDEEGVRSIAFCDN
+596 GLDEEGVRGIAFCDN

-621 LINGGTVD
+621 LISGGTVD
-629 IKDEPATDTEDLPD
+629 IKEEPATDTEDLPD

-658 EDTGNTL
+658 EDVPDTEILPEDAGNPAGEPLPEDTGNTL

>member
-9 DNLLKSM
+9 DNLLKNM
-16 NNASAAPEAP
+16 NNASAAPEEP
-26 KGENTPFRAPEAD
+26 REEEGSFRAPEAD
-39 LKPAKE
+39 LRPAKE
-45 ENAGGSLTPEEIAAL
+45 DKTGGSLTPEEIAAL

-74 SLSDEP
+74 SLSDESEDSPVSVPEETTP
-80 EDSSVSAPEETSVT
+80 EDSPVSAPEETT
-94 LPEDTVP
+94 
-101 EETPVT
+101 
-107 LPEETVSEETPVTL
+107 
-121 LEETVPEETPMTLP
+121 
-135 EETVSEETPVTLPE
+135 
-149 ETVSEET
+149 
-156 PISLPEE
+156 
-163 TEPEDSPISVPETFG
+163 PEDSPVSVLEEMTPEDSPVSMPEETTPEDSPVFVPEEMAPEDSPVSAPEEMTPEDSPVFMPEATG
-178 PDGGDAFGAGTGTSD
+178 PDDGDTFKAGTGTSD
-193 NANNLADEASGK
+193 NAGNLTDEAPEK

-213 FSLPEDM
+213 LTLPEDM
-220 EKELQELQKMTEE
+220 EKELQELQRLTEE
-233 NEIPTEASY
+233 NEIPTETSY
-242 EEKPAAGET
+242 EEKPTDGQET
-251 GPEGKMPT
+251 GT
-259 AGMPGS
+259 
-265 DEKTAAARQAEG
+265 
-277 KTGNSAAGKADAEAA
+277 
-292 GEGLPLM
+292 
-299 VENPDDMSEEP
+299 
-310 AGQGMGAPT
+310 PT
-319 GEGVMEMDLA
+319 GGGVMEMDPA
-329 DIDELLQDKSEKKEK
+329 DIDELLQDKSDKKEK

-354 LFTEEATPEEEPQ
+354 FFTEEATPEEEPQ

-373 VLEEL
+373 VLAEL

-405 GAKKNAKAGNE
+405 GAKKNAKAGNA
-416 EDGNEEED
+416 EDGDEEED
-424 GKPEKGKGKDKGKA
+424 GKQEKGKGKGKA
-438 KKAPKKK
+438 KKASKKK
-445 KERPEVPEQEEKVSK
+445 KEKPEVPEQEEKASK

-539 NDYDKY
+539 SDYDKY

-596 GLDEEGVRSIAFCDN
+596 GLDEEGVRGIAFCDN
-611 KVEYTRMLDT
+611 KVEYTRMLDM

-629 IKDEPATDTEDLPD
+629 IKEEPATDTEDLPD

-658 EDTGNTL
+658 EDVPNTGILPEDAENPAGEALPENTGNTL

>member
-9 DNLLKSM
+9 DNLLKNM
-16 NNASAAPEAP
+16 NNASAAPEEP
-26 KGENTPFRAPEAD
+26 REEEVPFRAPEAN

-74 SLSDEP
+74 SLSDGSEDSPVSMPEEMTP
-80 EDSSVSAPEETSVT
+80 EDSPVSMPEETT
-94 LPEDTVP
+94 PEDSPVSVP
-101 EETPVT
+101 EETT
-107 LPEETVSEETPVTL
+107 
-121 LEETVPEETPMTLP
+121 
-135 EETVSEETPVTLPE
+135 
-149 ETVSEET
+149 
-156 PISLPEE
+156 
-163 TEPEDSPISVPETFG
+163 PEDSPVSMPEATG
-178 PDGGDAFGAGTGTSD
+178 PDDGDTFKAGTETSD
-193 NANNLADEASGK
+193 NAGNLTDEAPEK

-213 FSLPEDM
+213 LTLPEDM
-220 EKELQELQKMTEE
+220 EKELQELQRLTEE
-233 NEIPTEASY
+233 NEIPTEAFY
-242 EEKPAAGET
+242 EEKPTDGQET
-251 GPEGKMPT
+251 GT
-259 AGMPGS
+259 
-265 DEKTAAARQAEG
+265 
-277 KTGNSAAGKADAEAA
+277 
-292 GEGLPLM
+292 
-299 VENPDDMSEEP
+299 
-310 AGQGMGAPT
+310 PT
-319 GEGVMEMDLA
+319 GGDVMEMDPA

-354 LFTEEATPEEEPQ
+354 FFTEEATPEEEPQ

-373 VLEEL
+373 VLAEL

-405 GAKKNAKAGNE
+405 GAKKNAKAGNA
-416 EDGNEEED
+416 EDGDEEED
-424 GKPEKGKGKDKGKA
+424 GKPEKGKGKDKGKT
-438 KKAPKKK
+438 KKTPKKK
-445 KERPEVPEQEEKVSK
+445 KEKPEVPEQEEKVSK

-563 EYEETQEEALACGA
+563 EYEETQGEALACGA

-596 GLDEEGVRSIAFCDN
+596 GLDEEGVRGIAFCDN

-629 IKDEPATDTEDLPD
+629 IKEEPATDTEDLPD

-658 EDTGNTL
+658 EDVPNTEILPEDAGNPAGEPLPEDTGNPAGEALPEDAGNTL

>member
-9 DNLLKSM
+9 DNLLKNM
-16 NNASAAPEAP
+16 NNASAAPEEP
-26 KGENTPFRAPEAD
+26 REEEVPFRAPEAD

-80 EDSSVSAPEETSVT
+80 GNSQVSAAEETTLENSPVPTPEEMTPEDSPVSMPEEMTPEDSPVSAPEETT
-94 LPEDTVP
+94 PEDSPVSMPEEMTPEDSPVSVP
-101 EETPVT
+101 EETT
-107 LPEETVSEETPVTL
+107 
-121 LEETVPEETPMTLP
+121 
-135 EETVSEETPVTLPE
+135 
-149 ETVSEET
+149 
-156 PISLPEE
+156 
-163 TEPEDSPISVPETFG
+163 PEDSPVFMPETTG

-193 NANNLADEASGK
+193 NADNLTDEAPGK
-205 QPESAPEM
+205 QSESASEM
-213 FSLPEDM
+213 LTLPEDM
-220 EKELQELQKMTEE
+220 EKELQELQRLTEE
-233 NEIPTEASY
+233 NEIPTEISY
-242 EEKPAAGET
+242 GEK
-251 GPEGKMPT
+251 PT
-259 AGMPGS
+259 AGQ
-265 DEKTAAARQAEG
+265 ET
-277 KTGNSAAGKADAEAA
+277 EA
-292 GEGLPLM
+292 
-299 VENPDDMSEEP
+299 S
-310 AGQGMGAPT
+310 T
-319 GEGVMEMDLA
+319 GEGVMEMDPA
-329 DIDELLQDKSEKKEK
+329 DIDELLQDKSDKKEK

-354 LFTEEATPEEEPQ
+354 FFTEEATPEEEPQ

-373 VLEEL
+373 VLAEL

-405 GAKKNAKAGNE
+405 GAKKNAKAGNV
-416 EDGNEEED
+416 EDDEEEED
-424 GKPEKGKGKDKGKA
+424 GKPEKGKGKGKA
-438 KKAPKKK
+438 KKTPKKK
-445 KERPEVPEQEEKVSK
+445 KEKPEVPEQEEKASK

-511 ILYGQKLTEREQ
+511 ILYGQNLTEREQ

-539 NDYDKY
+539 SDYDKY

-596 GLDEEGVRSIAFCDN
+596 GLDEEGVRGIAFCDN

-629 IKDEPATDTEDLPD
+629 IKEEPATDTEDLPD

>member
-9 DNLLKSM
+9 DNLLKNM
-16 NNASAAPEAP
+16 NNASATPEEP
-26 KGENTPFRAPEAD
+26 REEEGSFRAPEAD
-39 LKPAKE
+39 LRPAKE
-45 ENAGGSLTPEEIAAL
+45 DKAGSSLTPEEIAAL

-74 SLSDEP
+74 SLSDESEDSPVSTPEETTTEDSPVSKPEEMTP
-80 EDSSVSAPEETSVT
+80 EDSPVSAPEETT
-94 LPEDTVP
+94 PENSP
-101 EETPVT
+101 E
-107 LPEETVSEETPVTL
+107 SA
-121 LEETVPEETPMTLP
+121 
-135 EETVSEETPVTLPE
+135 
-149 ETVSEET
+149 
-156 PISLPEE
+156 
-163 TEPEDSPISVPETFG
+163 PEDSPVFMPEEMTPEDSPVFMPEATG
-178 PDGGDAFGAGTGTSD
+178 PDDGDTFKVGTGTSD
-193 NANNLADEASGK
+193 NAGNLMDEAPEK

-213 FSLPEDM
+213 LTLPEDM
-220 EKELQELQKMTEE
+220 EKELQELQRLTEE

-242 EEKPAAGET
+242 EEKP
-251 GPEGKMPT
+251 T
-259 AGMPGS
+259 AGQETEAS
-265 DEKTAAARQAEG
+265 
-277 KTGNSAAGKADAEAA
+277 TGGDV
-292 GEGLPLM
+292 L
-299 VENPDDMSEEP
+299 
-310 AGQGMGAPT
+310 
-319 GEGVMEMDLA
+319 EMDPA
-329 DIDELLQDKSEKKEK
+329 DIDELLQDKSDKKEK

-354 LFTEEATPEEEPQ
+354 FFTEEATPEEEPQ

-373 VLEEL
+373 VLAEL
-378 DKEDKTAEQDKKK
+378 DKEDKTAEQDKK
-391 KKEKKKKDKPAKGK
+391 KKKKDKPAKGK
-405 GAKKNAKAGNE
+405 GAKKNAKAGNA
-416 EDGNEEED
+416 EDGDEEED
-424 GKPEKGKGKDKGKA
+424 GKPEKGKGKGKT
-438 KKAPKKK
+438 KKTPKKK
-445 KERPEVPEQEEKVSK
+445 KEKPEVPEQEEKVSK

-563 EYEETQEEALACGA
+563 EYEETQGEALACGA

-596 GLDEEGVRSIAFCDN
+596 GLDEEGVRGIAFCDN

-629 IKDEPATDTEDLPD
+629 IKEEPATDTEDLPD

-658 EDTGNTL
+658 EDVPDTEILPEDAGNPAGEPLPEDTGNTL

>member
-9 DNLLKSM
+9 DNLLKNM
-16 NNASAAPEAP
+16 NNASA
-26 KGENTPFRAPEAD
+26 APEAD

-45 ENAGGSLTPEEIAAL
+45 ENTGGSLTPEEIAAL

-74 SLSDEP
+74 SLSDESEDSPVPAPEETTP
-80 EDSSVSAPEETSVT
+80 EDSPVSMPEEMTPEDSPVSAPEETT
-94 LPEDTVP
+94 
-101 EETPVT
+101 
-107 LPEETVSEETPVTL
+107 
-121 LEETVPEETPMTLP
+121 
-135 EETVSEETPVTLPE
+135 
-149 ETVSEET
+149 
-156 PISLPEE
+156 
-163 TEPEDSPISVPETFG
+163 PEDSPVSAPEETTPEDSPVSAPEETTPEDSPVFMPETTG
-178 PDGGDAFGAGTGTSD
+178 PDGGDAFAAGTGTSD
-193 NANNLADEASGK
+193 NADNLTDEAPGK
-205 QPESAPEM
+205 QSESASEM
-213 FSLPEDM
+213 LTLPEDM
-220 EKELQELQKMTEE
+220 EKELQELQRLTEE
-233 NEIPTEASY
+233 NEIPTEISY
-242 EEKPAAGET
+242 GEK
-251 GPEGKMPT
+251 PT
-259 AGMPGS
+259 AGQ
-265 DEKTAAARQAEG
+265 ET
-277 KTGNSAAGKADAEAA
+277 EA
-292 GEGLPLM
+292 
-299 VENPDDMSEEP
+299 S
-310 AGQGMGAPT
+310 T
-319 GEGVMEMDLA
+319 GEGVMEMDPA
-329 DIDELLQDKSEKKEK
+329 DIDELLQDKSDKKEK

-354 LFTEEATPEEEPQ
+354 FFTEEATPEEEPQ

-373 VLEEL
+373 VLAEL

-405 GAKKNAKAGNE
+405 
-416 EDGNEEED
+416 
-424 GKPEKGKGKDKGKA
+424 A
-438 KKAPKKK
+438 KKASKKK
-445 KERPEVPEQEEKVSK
+445 KEKPEVPEQEEKASK

-523 QLFTFSNM
+523 QLFNFSNM

-539 NDYDKY
+539 SDYDKY

-589 TILQENY
+589 TILLENY
-596 GLDEEGVRSIAFCDN
+596 GLDEEGVRGIAFCDN

-629 IKDEPATDTEDLPD
+629 IKEEPATDTEDLPD

-658 EDTGNTL
+658 EEEETDDTEFLPEDTGNTL

>member
-9 DNLLKSM
+9 DNLLKNM
-16 NNASAAPEAP
+16 NNASA
-26 KGENTPFRAPEAD
+26 APEAD

-80 EDSSVSAPEETSVT
+80 ENSPVSAAEETTPEDSPVSVPEEMTPEDSPVSMPEEMTPEDNPVSAPEETT
-94 LPEDTVP
+94 
-101 EETPVT
+101 
-107 LPEETVSEETPVTL
+107 
-121 LEETVPEETPMTLP
+121 
-135 EETVSEETPVTLPE
+135 
-149 ETVSEET
+149 
-156 PISLPEE
+156 
-163 TEPEDSPISVPETFG
+163 PEDSPVSMPEEMTPEDSPVSAPEETTPEDSPVFMPETTG

-193 NANNLADEASGK
+193 NADNLTDEAPGK
-205 QPESAPEM
+205 QSESASEM
-213 FSLPEDM
+213 LTLPEDM
-220 EKELQELQKMTEE
+220 EKELQELQRLTEE
-233 NEIPTEASY
+233 NEIPTEISY
-242 EEKPAAGET
+242 GEK
-251 GPEGKMPT
+251 PT
-259 AGMPGS
+259 AGQ
-265 DEKTAAARQAEG
+265 ET
-277 KTGNSAAGKADAEAA
+277 EA
-292 GEGLPLM
+292 
-299 VENPDDMSEEP
+299 S
-310 AGQGMGAPT
+310 T
-319 GEGVMEMDLA
+319 GEGVMEMDPA
-329 DIDELLQDKSEKKEK
+329 DIDELLQDKSDKKEK

-354 LFTEEATPEEEPQ
+354 FFTEEATPEEEPQ

-373 VLEEL
+373 VLAEL

-405 GAKKNAKAGNE
+405 
-416 EDGNEEED
+416 
-424 GKPEKGKGKDKGKA
+424 A
-438 KKAPKKK
+438 KKASKKK
-445 KERPEVPEQEEKVSK
+445 KEKPEVPEQEEKASK

-539 NDYDKY
+539 SDYDKY

-596 GLDEEGVRSIAFCDN
+596 GLDEEGVRGIAFCDN

-629 IKDEPATDTEDLPD
+629 IKEEPATDTEDLPD

>member
-9 DNLLKSM
+9 DNLLKNM
-16 NNASAAPEAP
+16 NNASAAPEEP
-26 KGENTPFRAPEAD
+26 REEEVPFRAPEAD

-80 EDSSVSAPEETSVT
+80 ENSPVPTPEEMTPEDSPVSAPEETT
-94 LPEDTVP
+94 
-101 EETPVT
+101 
-107 LPEETVSEETPVTL
+107 
-121 LEETVPEETPMTLP
+121 
-135 EETVSEETPVTLPE
+135 
-149 ETVSEET
+149 
-156 PISLPEE
+156 
-163 TEPEDSPISVPETFG
+163 PEDSPVSAPEETTPEDSPVSMPEETTPEDSPVSAPEETTSEDSPVSAPEETTPEDSPVFMPETTG

-193 NANNLADEASGK
+193 NADNLTDEAPGK
-205 QPESAPEM
+205 QSESASEM
-213 FSLPEDM
+213 LTLPEDM
-220 EKELQELQKMTEE
+220 EKELQELQRLTEE
-233 NEIPTEASY
+233 NEIPTEISY
-242 EEKPAAGET
+242 GEK
-251 GPEGKMPT
+251 PT
-259 AGMPGS
+259 AGQ
-265 DEKTAAARQAEG
+265 ET
-277 KTGNSAAGKADAEAA
+277 EA
-292 GEGLPLM
+292 
-299 VENPDDMSEEP
+299 S
-310 AGQGMGAPT
+310 T
-319 GEGVMEMDLA
+319 GEGVMEMDPA
-329 DIDELLQDKSEKKEK
+329 DIDELLQDKSDKKEK

-354 LFTEEATPEEEPQ
+354 FFTEETTPEEEPQ

-373 VLEEL
+373 VLAEL

-405 GAKKNAKAGNE
+405 GAKKNAKAGNV
-416 EDGNEEED
+416 EDGDEEED
-424 GKPEKGKGKDKGKA
+424 GKPEKGKGKGKA
-438 KKAPKKK
+438 KKASKKK
-445 KERPEVPEQEEKVSK
+445 KEKPEVPEQEEKASK

-539 NDYDKY
+539 SDYDKY

-589 TILQENY
+589 TILLENY
-596 GLDEEGVRSIAFCDN
+596 GLDEEGVRGIVFCDN

-629 IKDEPATDTEDLPD
+629 IKEEPATDTEDLPD

>member
-9 DNLLKSM
+9 DNLLKNM
-16 NNASAAPEAP
+16 NNASA
-26 KGENTPFRAPEAD
+26 APEAD

-80 EDSSVSAPEETSVT
+80 GNSPVPTPEEMTPEDSPVSMPEEMTPEDSPVSAPEETT
-94 LPEDTVP
+94 
-101 EETPVT
+101 
-107 LPEETVSEETPVTL
+107 
-121 LEETVPEETPMTLP
+121 
-135 EETVSEETPVTLPE
+135 
-149 ETVSEET
+149 
-156 PISLPEE
+156 
-163 TEPEDSPISVPETFG
+163 PEDSPVSAPEETTPEDSPVFMPETTG

-193 NANNLADEASGK
+193 NADNLTDEAPGK
-205 QPESAPEM
+205 QSESASEM
-213 FSLPEDM
+213 LTLPEDM
-220 EKELQELQKMTEE
+220 EKELQELQRLTEE
-233 NEIPTEASY
+233 NEIPTEISY
-242 EEKPAAGET
+242 GEK
-251 GPEGKMPT
+251 PT
-259 AGMPGS
+259 AGQ
-265 DEKTAAARQAEG
+265 ET
-277 KTGNSAAGKADAEAA
+277 EA
-292 GEGLPLM
+292 
-299 VENPDDMSEEP
+299 S
-310 AGQGMGAPT
+310 T
-319 GEGVMEMDLA
+319 GEGVMEMDPA
-329 DIDELLQDKSEKKEK
+329 DIDELLQDKSDKKEK

-354 LFTEEATPEEEPQ
+354 FFTEEATPEEEPQ

-373 VLEEL
+373 VLAEL

-405 GAKKNAKAGNE
+405 GAKKNAKARNV
-416 EDGNEEED
+416 EDGDEEED
-424 GKPEKGKGKDKGKA
+424 GKPEKGKGKGKA
-438 KKAPKKK
+438 KKTSKKK
-445 KERPEVPEQEEKVSK
+445 KEKPEVPEQEEKASK

-523 QLFTFSNM
+523 QLFNFSNM

-539 NDYDKY
+539 SDYDKY

-577 DGEMLKLYREVL
+577 DGEMLKLYQEVL
-589 TILQENY
+589 TILLENY
-596 GLDEEGVRSIAFCDN
+596 GLDEEGVRGIAFCDN

-621 LINGGTVD
+621 LINGGTVN
-629 IKDEPATDTEDLPD
+629 IKEEPATDMEDLPD

>member
-9 DNLLKSM
+9 DNLLKNM
-16 NNASAAPEAP
+16 NNASAAPEEP
-26 KGENTPFRAPEAD
+26 REEEVPFRAPEAN

-80 EDSSVSAPEETSVT
+80 EDSPVSAPEETT
-94 LPEDTVP
+94 LENSPVPTP
-101 EETPVT
+101 EE
-107 LPEETVSEETPVTL
+107 
-121 LEETVPEETPMTLP
+121 MT
-135 EETVSEETPVTLPE
+135 
-149 ETVSEET
+149 
-156 PISLPEE
+156 
-163 TEPEDSPISVPETFG
+163 PEDSPVSMPEEMTPEDSPVSAPEETTPEDSPVFMPETTG

-193 NANNLADEASGK
+193 NADNLTDEAPGK
-205 QPESAPEM
+205 QSESASEM
-213 FSLPEDM
+213 LTLPEDM
-220 EKELQELQKMTEE
+220 EKELQELQRLTEE
-233 NEIPTEASY
+233 NEIPTEISY
-242 EEKPAAGET
+242 GEK
-251 GPEGKMPT
+251 PT
-259 AGMPGS
+259 AGQ
-265 DEKTAAARQAEG
+265 ET
-277 KTGNSAAGKADAEAA
+277 EA
-292 GEGLPLM
+292 
-299 VENPDDMSEEP
+299 S
-310 AGQGMGAPT
+310 T
-319 GEGVMEMDLA
+319 GEGVMEMDPA
-329 DIDELLQDKSEKKEK
+329 DIDELLQDRSDKKEK

-354 LFTEEATPEEEPQ
+354 FFTEEATPEEEPQ

-373 VLEEL
+373 VLAEL

-391 KKEKKKKDKPAKGK
+391 KKENKKKDKPAKGK
-405 GAKKNAKAGNE
+405 GAKKNAKVGNV
-416 EDGNEEED
+416 EDGDEEED
-424 GKPEKGKGKDKGKA
+424 GKPEKGKGKGKA
-438 KKAPKKK
+438 KKTSKKK
-445 KERPEVPEQEEKVSK
+445 KEKPEVPEQEEKASK

-539 NDYDKY
+539 SDYDKY

-596 GLDEEGVRSIAFCDN
+596 GLDEEGVRGIAFCDN

-629 IKDEPATDTEDLPD
+629 IKEEPATDTEDLPD
-643 LLPEEEETDDTEFLP
+643 LLPEEEENDDTEFLP

>member
-9 DNLLKSM
+9 DNLLKNM
-16 NNASAAPEAP
+16 NNASA
-26 KGENTPFRAPEAD
+26 APEAD

-80 EDSSVSAPEETSVT
+80 ENSPVPTPEEMTPKDSPVPAAEETTPEDSPVSVPEETTPEDNPVSAPEETT
-94 LPEDTVP
+94 
-101 EETPVT
+101 
-107 LPEETVSEETPVTL
+107 
-121 LEETVPEETPMTLP
+121 
-135 EETVSEETPVTLPE
+135 
-149 ETVSEET
+149 
-156 PISLPEE
+156 
-163 TEPEDSPISVPETFG
+163 PEDSPVSMPEEMTPEDSPVSAPEETTPEDSPVFMPETTG

-193 NANNLADEASGK
+193 NADNLTDEAPGK
-205 QPESAPEM
+205 QSESASEM
-213 FSLPEDM
+213 LTLPEDM
-220 EKELQELQKMTEE
+220 EKELQELQRLTEE
-233 NEIPTEASY
+233 NEIPTEISY
-242 EEKPAAGET
+242 GEK
-251 GPEGKMPT
+251 PT
-259 AGMPGS
+259 AGQ
-265 DEKTAAARQAEG
+265 ET
-277 KTGNSAAGKADAEAA
+277 EA
-292 GEGLPLM
+292 
-299 VENPDDMSEEP
+299 S
-310 AGQGMGAPT
+310 T
-319 GEGVMEMDLA
+319 GEGVMEMDPA
-329 DIDELLQDKSEKKEK
+329 DIDELLQDKSDKKEK

-354 LFTEEATPEEEPQ
+354 FFTEEATPEEEPQ

-373 VLEEL
+373 VLAEL

-405 GAKKNAKAGNE
+405 GAKKNAKAGNV
-416 EDGNEEED
+416 EDGDEEED
-424 GKPEKGKGKDKGKA
+424 GKPEKGKGKGKA
-438 KKAPKKK
+438 KKTSKKK
-445 KERPEVPEQEEKVSK
+445 KEKPEVPEQEEKASK

-523 QLFTFSNM
+523 QLFNFSNM

-539 NDYDKY
+539 SDYDKY

-577 DGEMLKLYREVL
+577 DGEMLKLYQEVL
-589 TILQENY
+589 TILLENY
-596 GLDEEGVRSIAFCDN
+596 GLDEEGVRGIAFCDN

-621 LINGGTVD
+621 LINGGTVN
-629 IKDEPATDTEDLPD
+629 IKEEPATDTEDLPD

>member
-9 DNLLKSM
+9 DNLLKNM
-16 NNASAAPEAP
+16 NNASAAPEEP
-26 KGENTPFRAPEAD
+26 REEEGSFRAPEAD
-39 LKPAKE
+39 LRPAKE
-45 ENAGGSLTPEEIAAL
+45 DKAGGSLTPEEIAAL

-74 SLSDEP
+74 SLSDESEDSPVSALEEATP
-80 EDSSVSAPEETSVT
+80 EDSPVSAPEETTPENSPESAPEEMT
-94 LPEDTVP
+94 PEDSPVSMPEEMTPEDSPVSVP
-101 EETPVT
+101 EETT
-107 LPEETVSEETPVTL
+107 
-121 LEETVPEETPMTLP
+121 
-135 EETVSEETPVTLPE
+135 
-149 ETVSEET
+149 
-156 PISLPEE
+156 
-163 TEPEDSPISVPETFG
+163 PEDSPVSAPEETTPEDSPVFMPEEMTPEDSPVFMPEATGPEDGDTFK
-178 PDGGDAFGAGTGTSD
+178 AGTGTSD
-193 NANNLADEASGK
+193 NAGNLTGEVPEK

-213 FSLPEDM
+213 LTLPEDM
-220 EKELQELQKMTEE
+220 EKELQELQRLTEE
-233 NEIPTEASY
+233 NEIPTETSY
-242 EEKPAAGET
+242 EEKPTDGQET
-251 GPEGKMPT
+251 GT
-259 AGMPGS
+259 
-265 DEKTAAARQAEG
+265 
-277 KTGNSAAGKADAEAA
+277 
-292 GEGLPLM
+292 
-299 VENPDDMSEEP
+299 
-310 AGQGMGAPT
+310 PT
-319 GEGVMEMDLA
+319 GGGVMEMDPA
-329 DIDELLQDKSEKKEK
+329 DIDELLQDKSDKKEK

-354 LFTEEATPEEEPQ
+354 FFTEEATPEEEPQ

-373 VLEEL
+373 VLAEL

-405 GAKKNAKAGNE
+405 GAKKNAKAGNA
-416 EDGNEEED
+416 EDGDEEED
-424 GKPEKGKGKDKGKA
+424 GKQEKGKGKGKA
-438 KKAPKKK
+438 KKASKKK
-445 KERPEVPEQEEKVSK
+445 KEKPEVPEPEEKASK

-511 ILYGQKLTEREQ
+511 ILYGQNLTEREQ
-523 QLFTFSNM
+523 QLFNFSNM

-539 NDYDKY
+539 SDYDKY

-589 TILQENY
+589 TILLENY
-596 GLDEEGVRSIAFCDN
+596 GLDEEGVRGIAFCDN

-621 LINGGTVD
+621 LINGGTVN
-629 IKDEPATDTEDLPD
+629 IKEEPATDTEDLPD

-658 EDTGNTL
+658 EEEETDDTEFLPEDTGNTL

>member
-9 DNLLKSM
+9 DNLLKNM
-16 NNASAAPEAP
+16 NNASAAPEEP
-26 KGENTPFRAPEAD
+26 REEEVSFRAPEAD
-39 LKPAKE
+39 LRPAKE
-45 ENAGGSLTPEEIAAL
+45 DKAGGSLTPEEIAAL

-74 SLSDEP
+74 SLSDESEDSPVSTPEETTTEDSPVSTPEETTP
-80 EDSSVSAPEETSVT
+80 EDSPVSAPEEMT
-94 LPEDTVP
+94 PEDSPVSVP
-101 EETPVT
+101 EETT
-107 LPEETVSEETPVTL
+107 
-121 LEETVPEETPMTLP
+121 
-135 EETVSEETPVTLPE
+135 
-149 ETVSEET
+149 
-156 PISLPEE
+156 
-163 TEPEDSPISVPETFG
+163 PEDSPVYAQEEMTPEDSPVFMPEEMTPEDSPVFMPEATG
-178 PDGGDAFGAGTGTSD
+178 PDGGDGFKAGNGTSD
-193 NANNLADEASGK
+193 NAGNLTEEAPEK
-205 QPESAPEM
+205 QPESATEM
-213 FSLPEDM
+213 LTLPEDM
-220 EKELQELQKMTEE
+220 EKELQELQRLTEE

-242 EEKPAAGET
+242 EEKPTDGQET
-251 GPEGKMPT
+251 
-259 AGMPGS
+259 
-265 DEKTAAARQAEG
+265 
-277 KTGNSAAGKADAEAA
+277 
-292 GEGLPLM
+292 
-299 VENPDDMSEEP
+299 
-310 AGQGMGAPT
+310 GAPT
-319 GEGVMEMDLA
+319 GGGVMEMDPA
-329 DIDELLQDKSEKKEK
+329 DIDELLQDKSDKKEK

-354 LFTEEATPEEEPQ
+354 FFTEEATPEEEPQ

-373 VLEEL
+373 VLAEL

-405 GAKKNAKAGNE
+405 GAKKNAKSGNA
-416 EDGNEEED
+416 EDGDEEED
-424 GKPEKGKGKDKGKA
+424 GKQEKGKGKGKA
-438 KKAPKKK
+438 KKASKKK
-445 KERPEVPEQEEKVSK
+445 KEKPEVPEQEEKASK

-563 EYEETQEEALACGA
+563 EYEETQGEALACGA

-596 GLDEEGVRSIAFCDN
+596 GLDEEGVRGIAFCDN

-629 IKDEPATDTEDLPD
+629 IKEEPATDTEDLPD

-658 EDTGNTL
+658 EDVPDTEILPEDAGNPAGEPLPEDTGNTL

>member
-9 DNLLKSM
+9 DNLLKNM
-16 NNASAAPEAP
+16 NNASA
-26 KGENTPFRAPEAD
+26 APEAD

-45 ENAGGSLTPEEIAAL
+45 ENAGGSLTPEEITAL

-80 EDSSVSAPEETSVT
+80 EDSPVSAPEETTPENSPVSAPEET
-94 LPEDTVP
+94 TPEDSPVSVP
-101 EETPVT
+101 EET
-107 LPEETVSEETPVTL
+107 
-121 LEETVPEETPMTLP
+121 
-135 EETVSEETPVTLPE
+135 
-149 ETVSEET
+149 
-156 PISLPEE
+156 I
-163 TEPEDSPISVPETFG
+163 PEDSPVSMPEEMTPEDSPVSAPEETTPEDSPVSAPKETTPEDSPVSAPEETTPEDSPVFMPETTG

-193 NANNLADEASGK
+193 NADNLTDEAPGK
-205 QPESAPEM
+205 QSESASEM
-213 FSLPEDM
+213 LTLPEDM
-220 EKELQELQKMTEE
+220 EKELQEMQRLTEE
-233 NEIPTEASY
+233 NEIPTEISY
-242 EEKPAAGET
+242 GEK
-251 GPEGKMPT
+251 PT
-259 AGMPGS
+259 AGQ
-265 DEKTAAARQAEG
+265 ET
-277 KTGNSAAGKADAEAA
+277 EA
-292 GEGLPLM
+292 
-299 VENPDDMSEEP
+299 S
-310 AGQGMGAPT
+310 T
-319 GEGVMEMDLA
+319 GEGVMEMDPA
-329 DIDELLQDKSEKKEK
+329 DIDELLQDKSDKKEK

-354 LFTEEATPEEEPQ
+354 FFTEEATPEEEPQ

-373 VLEEL
+373 VLAEL

-405 GAKKNAKAGNE
+405 GAKKNAKAGNV
-416 EDGNEEED
+416 EDGDEEED
-424 GKPEKGKGKDKGKA
+424 GKSEKGKGKGKGKGKA
-438 KKAPKKK
+438 KKASKKK
-445 KERPEVPEQEEKVSK
+445 KEKPEVPEQEEKASK

-511 ILYGQKLTEREQ
+511 ILYGQNLTEREQ
-523 QLFTFSNM
+523 QLFNFSNM

-539 NDYDKY
+539 SDYDKY

-589 TILQENY
+589 TILLENY
-596 GLDEEGVRSIAFCDN
+596 GLDEEGVRGIAFCDN

-629 IKDEPATDTEDLPD
+629 IKEEPATDTEDLPD
-643 LLPEEEETDDTEFLP
+643 LLPKEEETDDTEFLPEEEETDDTEFLP